1 MRLLLASALAAAG
14 ASAAALKAGGDP
26 MPAFDAVRW
35 YNTPALT
42 NADLEGKAVL
52 IDVFRTW

>member
-1 MRLLLASALAAAG
+1 MRLLLASVLAVAG
-14 ASAAALKAGGDP
+14 ASATAADPGDP

-42 NADLEGKAVL
+42 NADLQGKAVL